1 MMTVQEIKNVRGVP
15 EQRDRKTWIWEQVSL
30 LILGL
35 TIIGQ
40 ITVGAWFIL
49 GQALWCAAN
58 ITAVL
63 RNIALK
69 RPLADCVKDGVML
82 AITVGIIICWALGI
96 Y

>member
-1 MMTVQEIKNVRGVP
+1 MTVQEIKNVRGVP
-15 EQRDRKTWIWEQVSL
+15 EQKNDRKMWVWEQISL

-82 AITVGIIICWALGI
+82 AITIGIITCWALGI

>member
-1 MMTVQEIKNVRGVP
+1 MNQITNVRDVP
-15 EQRDRKTWIWEQVSL
+15 EQKSDRKMWLWEQVSL
-30 LILGL
+30 LVLGL
-35 TIIGQ
+35 TIVGQ

-58 ITAVL
+58 VTAVL

-69 RPLADCVKDGVML
+69 RPIADCVKDGVML
-82 AITVGIIICWALGI
+82 AITIGIIICWALGI

>member
-1 MMTVQEIKNVRGVP
+1 MNQITNVRDVP
-15 EQRDRKTWIWEQVSL
+15 EQKSDRKMWLWEQVSL
-30 LILGL
+30 LVLGL
-35 TIIGQ
+35 TIVGQ

-58 ITAVL
+58 VTAVL

-69 RPLADCVKDGVML
+69 RPIADCVKDGVML

>member
-1 MMTVQEIKNVRGVP
+1 MTVQEIKNVRGVP
-15 EQRDRKTWIWEQVSL
+15 EQKSDRKTWVWEQISL

-69 RPLADCVKDGVML
+69 RPLAACVKDGVML
-82 AITVGIIICWALGI
+82 AITIGIIVCWALGI

>member
-1 MMTVQEIKNVRGVP
+1 MTEIKNVRP
-15 EQRDRKTWIWEQVSL
+15 IEKTDKERSVWVWEQISL
-30 LILGL
+30 VVLAL
-35 TIIGQ
+35 TIVGQ

-58 ITAVL
+58 VTACL

-69 RPLADCVKDGVML
+69 RPAADCVKDAVML
-82 AITVGIIICWALGI
+82 AITVGIIICWYLGI